1 MKNILSYQNAVFSG
15 KEILDWANYQIDN
28 HTSHYG
34 QGLRILNYFSKIKPD
49 EDYIIQ
55 TSYETFSVNEIRKQI
70 RILRKK

>member
-15 KEILDWANYQIDN
+15 KEILDWANYQIDS
-28 HTSHYG
+28 HTSHYS
-34 QGLRILNYFSKIKPD
+34 QGLRILDYFSKIKP
-49 EDYIIQ
+49 EENYIIQ

>member
-15 KEILDWANYQIDN
+15 KEILDWVNYQIDN
-28 HTSHYG
+28 HTSHYS
-34 QGLRILNYFSKIKPD
+34 QGLRILDYFSKIKP
-49 EDYIIQ
+49 EENYIIQ

>member
-1 MKNILSYQNAVFSG
+1 MKNILSYQNAIFSG

-28 HTSHYG
+28 HTSHYS
-34 QGLRILNYFSKIKPD
+34 QGLRILDYFSEIKSD
-49 EDYIIQ
+49 ENYIIQ

>member
-1 MKNILSYQNAVFSG
+1 MENILSYQNAVFSG

-28 HTSHYG
+28 HTSHYN
-34 QGLRILNYFSKIKPD
+34 QGLRILNYFSEIKSD
-49 EDYIIQ
+49 ENYIIQ